1 MSLNNLNNQDIIMKD
16 IREPSAINAANY
28 KSNVIITMMKKE
40 MKFNLD
46 PNIKDNLAQY
56 INENNSFSSKFK
68 NQEQVIL
75 NLINQTSKLSQNIN
89 ELIKHCK
96 EKYED
101 TDNKIFALILL
112 IIRSVI

>member
-1 MSLNNLNNQDIIMKD
+1 MSLNLNNQDIIM
-16 IREPSAINAANY
+16 REPNEINAANF
-28 KSNVIITMMKKE
+28 KPNVIITMMKKE

-46 PNIKDNLAQY
+46 PNIQDNLAQY

-75 NLINQTSKLSQNIN
+75 NLITQTSKLSQSIN

-101 TDNKIFALILL
+101 TDNKIFLLLILL
-112 IIRSVI
+112 IIKSVI